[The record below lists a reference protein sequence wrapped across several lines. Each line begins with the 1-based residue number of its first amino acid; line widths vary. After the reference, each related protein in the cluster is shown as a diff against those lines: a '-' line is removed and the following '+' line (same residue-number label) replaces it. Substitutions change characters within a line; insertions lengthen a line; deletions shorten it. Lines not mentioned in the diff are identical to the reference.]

1 MNFSILIC
9 YSISSNASNFFIEYS
24 DSLST
29 FVVGSIKH
37 VLDAMSSEITKLKN
51 EQVSLFYRFLSKFC
65 IHSDRLLFY

>member
-1 MNFSILIC
+1 MHQKSTFCIK
-9 YSISSNASNFFIEYS
+9 YS
-24 DSLST
+24 DLLFA

-51 EQVSLFYRFLSKFC
+51 EQVSLFFYRLLSKFC